1 MLVGCSLIPSGYV
14 LGYLVNAYLVKT
26 DYGDVLVEVNPAC
39 DNALEKDLLLLHK
52 PTPDNTRD
60 INMEVPLRA
69 FSAKMV
75 DIIEGV
81 GTGGVA
87 ASPKLLEMMKE
98 EKATDDL
105 TRIERWAKEN
115 A

>member
-1 MLVGCSLIPSGYV
+1 MLDS
-14 LGYLVNAYLVKT
+14 LVNAYLVKT

-39 DNALEKDLLLLHK
+39 SNALEKDLLLLHK
-52 PTPDNTRD
+52 PTAENTQG
-60 INMEVPLRA
+60 IGMEVPLRA

-75 DIIEGV
+75 DIIETV
-81 GTGGVA
+81 GTGEVS

-105 TRIERWAKEN
+105 TRIERWAREN

>member
-1 MLVGCSLIPSGYV
+1 M
-14 LGYLVNAYLVKT
+14 NAYLVKT
-26 DYGDVLVEVNPAC
+26 DHGDVLVEVNPAC
-39 DNALEKDLLLLHK
+39 NNALEKDLLLFHK
-52 PTPDNTRD
+52 PTPDNTQD

-81 GTGGVA
+81 GTPNVD
-87 ASPKLLEMMKE
+87 ASPKLLAMMKE
-98 EKATDDL
+98 EKATEDL
-105 TRIERWAKEN
+105 ARIERWAKAN

>member
-1 MLVGCSLIPSGYV
+1 M
-14 LGYLVNAYLVKT
+14 NAYLVKT
-26 DYGDVLVEVNPAC
+26 DHGDVLVEVNPEC
-39 DNALEKDLLLLHK
+39 SNALEKDLLLFHK
-52 PTPDNTRD
+52 PTPDNTQN

-81 GTGGVA
+81 GTPSVG
-87 ASPKLLEMMKE
+87 ASPKLLAMMKE
-98 EKATDDL
+98 EKATEDL
-105 TRIERWAKEN
+105 ARIERWAKAN

>member
-1 MLVGCSLIPSGYV
+1 M
-14 LGYLVNAYLVKT
+14 NAYLVKT
-26 DYGDVLVEVNPAC
+26 DHGDVLVEVNPSC
-39 DNALEKDLLLLHK
+39 TNALEKDLLVLHK
-52 PTPDNTRD
+52 PTTENTQG
-60 INMEVPLRA
+60 ISMEVPLRA

-81 GTGGVA
+81 GTAEVD

-98 EKATDDL
+98 EKATSEL
-105 TRIERWAKEN
+105 SRIERWAKEN

>member
-1 MLVGCSLIPSGYV
+1 MLNS
-14 LGYLVNAYLVKT
+14 LVNAYLVKT

-52 PTPDNTRD
+52 PTAENTQD
-60 INMEVPLRA
+60 IGMEVPLRA

-75 DIIEGV
+75 DIIETV
-81 GTGGVA
+81 GTGEVS

>member
-1 MLVGCSLIPSGYV
+1 M
-14 LGYLVNAYLVKT
+14 NAYLVKT
-26 DYGDVLVEVNPAC
+26 DHGDVLVEVNPAC
-39 DNALEKDLLLLHK
+39 NNALEKDLLLLHK
-52 PTPDNTRD
+52 PTTENTRD
-60 INMEVPLRA
+60 ISLEVPLRA

-81 GTGGVA
+81 GTGDVS
-87 ASPKLLEMMKE
+87 ASPKLLAMMKE

-105 TRIERWAKEN
+105 SRIERWAKEN